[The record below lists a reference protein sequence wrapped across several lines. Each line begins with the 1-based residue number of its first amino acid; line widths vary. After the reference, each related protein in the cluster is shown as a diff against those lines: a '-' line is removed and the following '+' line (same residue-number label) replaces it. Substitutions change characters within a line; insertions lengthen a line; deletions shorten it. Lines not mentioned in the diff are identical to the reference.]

1 MLLNAPSIHWGN
13 AHFLWTL
20 KLRSSSLLVFPL
32 RFPKIQMHCD
42 EELYRQAYFLLL
54 PKDFG
59 LGMSWLPNII
69 IRSFSAVVHAYF
81 M

>member
-1 MLLNAPSIHWGN
+1 MLLNAPYIHWGN

-20 KLRSSSLLVFPL
+20 KLGSSSLLVFLL
-32 RFPKIQMHCD
+32 RFPKIQMHFH
-42 EELYRQAYFLLL
+42 EELYRQAYFQLL
-54 PKDFG
+54 PKGFG

-69 IRSFSAVVHAYF
+69 VRSFSALVYAYF